1 MAVQT
6 VENIQRLPP
15 FLEGLQKRLL
25 QTGFGTFDGDKQTT
39 AGLLDSPL
47 DLPRFQ
53 IAGADPLT
61 TRAAELGEQ
70 MVGSQTPF
78 IKGARDQAFAGQ
90 QALTS
95 GLGFL
100 QPKAFEQ
107 FMNPFQDAIRKE
119 IDRTFDIEQNKAAAG
134 AIGRGA
140 FGGSRAEIARQE
152 IQRNRGDALAKA
164 QAANFAQA
172 VKQAQEAGRLSG
184 GLGQAFGT
192 LAGTTSDIGRLQ
204 QALGQADISQLTQ
217 LGALRQK
224 QQQAELD
231 ANRANLMQTAQ
242 EPFTRLQ
249 IGQNLLQGM
258 PSASIPST
266 FQQAT
271 QPSAN
276 PFLQGVGA
284 YTTLSQIAPFGGQ
297 QGRVG

>member
-78 IKGARDQAFAGQ
+78 IKGARDQALAGQ

-224 QQQAELD
+224 QAQAELD